1 MSNVVEEILEYNT
14 GRDPERLAMKYRNM
28 RRGPFVFLR
37 ATCHLFPSQLPDGG
51 VLGKAPP
58 VWSCGDLHLE
68 NFGSYKGDNRLTY
81 FDIND
86 FDEGAL
92 LPASWDLV
100 RLLASVRLA
109 AAPLKLRPERV
120 RALCDALLDAYFA
133 ALGEGCARW
142 IERETAEGPVRELLD
157 EVRRRQRAR
166 FLDARTV
173 LRRRRRELRVDG
185 RKALPATKAQRVR
198 VLGFIESFAA
208 TQPKPRFFEVL
219 DVARRIAGNGS
230 LGVDRYVVLVRGKG
244 SPDSNYLLDLKEALP
259 SALESALTLKQPRW
273 DCEAERVVAI
283 ARRVQAVPTAFLHAV
298 RMGKRSYV
306 LRDLQPTADR
316 VAFGGPDQ
324 DPARLLSLMRSVGHC
339 IAWAHLRAGGRQG
352 SAIADELIAF
362 AQDKGW
368 RKTLRRASEDGA
380 RNVVAQWTAFAEAYD
395 DGAFNLAA
403 G

>member
-1 MSNVVEEILEYNT
+1 MSDVVEEILEYNA

-37 ATCHLFPSQLPDGG
+37 ATCHLFPGQLPDDGA
-51 VLGKAPP
+51 LAEAPP

-109 AAPLKLRPERV
+109 AAQIELRPERV
-120 RALCDALLDAYFA
+120 RALCDALLDAYCA
-133 ALGEGCARW
+133 ALADGCARW
-142 IERETAEGPVRELLD
+142 IERDTAEGPVRELFD

-166 FLDARTV
+166 FLDGRTV
-173 LRRRRRELRVDG
+173 RRGRRRELRVDG
-185 RKALPATKAQRVR
+185 RKALPASRKQRARVR
-198 VLGFIESFAA
+198 EFIAGFAA
-208 TQPKPRFFEVL
+208 KQSKPEFFEVL

-230 LGVDRYVVLVRGKG
+230 LGVDRYVVLVHGKG
-244 SPDSNYLLDLKEALP
+244 SPDANYLLDLKEALP
-259 SALESALTLKQPRW
+259 SALAGALTLKQPKW
-273 DCEAERVVAI
+273 DCEAARVVAI
-283 ARRVQAVPTAFLHAV
+283 ARRVQAVPAAFLHAV

-316 VAFGGPDQ
+316 VAFGDPEQ
-324 DPARLLSLMRSVGHC
+324 DPARLLSLMRSVGQC
-339 IAWAHLRAGGRQG
+339 TAWAHLRAGGRQG

-362 AQDKGW
+362 AQDKRW
-368 RKTLRRASEDGA
+368 CKTLRRASDECA
-380 RNVVAQWTAFAEAYD
+380 RKVVAQWTAFAEAYD
-395 DGAFNLAA
+395 DGAFKLE